1 MIDRGM
7 LRHSVDAIA
16 AARNFE
22 ESRQGLNDIATA
34 IDMPAIAWAQDVSFP
49 GVNPYMDSFFRAQGW
64 SDEVLK
70 LWWHRDIMLKA
81 PLYIRCRF
89 TAQPFVSRPLS
100 SRLSSEVRKIGV
112 LMDEMGLRSM
122 LTVPVRLPRAQV
134 AMVTWCGALSVEEAQ
149 NILTQVRSEL
159 LLAAYYFCQFFASE
173 MGSAEVE
180 EEEFSRLTPREW
192 ECLRLTAQGHREAEA
207 AALMDVSPTTVRFH
221 LDNVVHKLGAS
232 TRTHAVALAA
242 QLGMLGPI
250 SP

>member
-1 MIDRGM
+1 MIDREM
-7 LRHSVDAIA
+7 LRHSVDALA

-22 ESRQGLNDIATA
+22 ESQRGLNEIAAA
-34 IDMPAIAWAQDVSFP
+34 IDMSTIAWAPDVSYP
-49 GVNPYMDSFFRAQGW
+49 GVNPYMDAFLRTQGW
-64 SDEVLK
+64 PDEVLK
-70 LWWHRDIMLKA
+70 LWWRRDIMLKV

-89 TAQPFVSRPLS
+89 TAQPFVSQPLS
-100 SRLSSEVRKIGV
+100 STLSSEVKKIGV
-112 LMDEMGLRSM
+112 LMGEMGLRSM

-134 AMVTWCGALSVEEAQ
+134 AMVTWCGALPVEEAQ

-159 LLAAYYFCQFFASE
+159 LLAAYYFCQSFASE
-173 MGSAEVE
+173 MGYAEVE

-192 ECLRLTAQGHREAEA
+192 ECLRLTAQGHREAES
-207 AALMDVSPTTVRFH
+207 AALMNVSPTTVRYH

-250 SP
+250 SR